1 MVFKMKQFWLALR
14 VYKQGLFV
22 GALTGAVAAYYVT
35 TQGFDLTTLASAG
48 KGLVDSVFAR
58 QTALTVASYKLYG
71 TFIFL
76 GAAVGMLS
84 EYVVDRYNLGRI
96 FKRLR

>member
-1 MVFKMKQFWLALR
+1 QFWLALR

-22 GALTGAVAAYYVT
+22 GALTGAVAAYYLT
-35 TQGFDLTTLASAG
+35 TQGFDLTTISTAG

-58 QTALTVASYKLYG
+58 ESALTMATYKLYG

-76 GAAVGMLS
+76 GAAVGMLA
-84 EYVVDRYNLGRI
+84 EYIVDRYKLWKLIPGI
-96 FKRLR
+96 K